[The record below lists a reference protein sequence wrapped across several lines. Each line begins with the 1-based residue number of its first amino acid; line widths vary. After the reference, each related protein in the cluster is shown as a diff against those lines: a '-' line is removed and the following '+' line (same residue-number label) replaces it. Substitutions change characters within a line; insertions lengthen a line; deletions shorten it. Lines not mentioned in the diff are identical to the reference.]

1 MPAPKELDPS
11 ASLAALYGTKVRKLR
26 MRAGWTQ
33 RELGDRIPVAHSRI
47 AQFEL
52 GNETPPEDVNGKL
65 DVLLGADGDLVDLWV
80 HARRTPFPDWAQ
92 MFMTYE
98 AKSRMMRKFSQIIPG
113 LAQTEAYARAVLQ
126 AGQIYDDGDPE
137 AKVRARLERQA
148 VLQRADPPWV
158 WIVLDEAVLYRMVGS
173 PEVMR
178 NQLARLLV
186 LEQTPRVHMQVLPF
200 GSTDPAAMGGSFTL
214 LTLPDGREVAYEEGI
229 VFGRLVEDTDE
240 VMRRTVLYDR
250 LQANALPPAASA
262 QLIRTA
268 MEERYSCAE
277 PEMP

>member
-148 VLQRADPPWV
+148 VLQRADPLGCGLFW
-158 WIVLDEAVLYRMVGS
+158 
-173 PEVMR
+173 MR
-178 NQLARLLV
+178 RSCIAWSAARKSCEINWRVFWCWSRLL
-186 LEQTPRVHMQVLPF
+186 E
-200 GSTDPAAMGGSFTL
+200 STC
-214 LTLPDGREVAYEEGI
+214 
-229 VFGRLVEDTDE
+229 
-240 VMRRTVLYDR
+240 
-250 LQANALPPAASA
+250 
-262 QLIRTA
+262 
-268 MEERYSCAE
+268 RYSPSGARTQL
-277 PEMP
+277 PWGAHLPS